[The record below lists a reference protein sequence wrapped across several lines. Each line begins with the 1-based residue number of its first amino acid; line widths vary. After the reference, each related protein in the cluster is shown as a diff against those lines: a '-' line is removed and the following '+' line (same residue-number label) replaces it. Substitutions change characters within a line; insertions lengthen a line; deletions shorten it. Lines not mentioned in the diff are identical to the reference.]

1 MRTFFAAVLGIVVS
15 FIIVFLVEM
24 IGMNLFPIK
33 MKVDPKNIQALRSMI
48 NNIPLPA
55 LITVIIGHGLGMFLG
70 AFAAFKIQPKSMTP
84 MLMIFLLMLIA
95 TISNLAM
102 IPHPMWFMITDV
114 SIVVLA
120 ALIAWRTL
128 NWK

>member
-1 MRTFFAAVLGIVVS
+1 MRTFFAAILGIIVS

-33 MKVDPKNIQALRSMI
+33 MKVDPNNIQALRSMI

-55 LITVIIGHGLGMFLG
+55 LITIIIGHGLGMFLG
-70 AFAAFKIQPKSMTP
+70 AFTAFKIQPTSMTP

>member
-1 MRTFFAAVLGIVVS
+1 MRTFLASILGIAVS

-24 IGMNLFPIK
+24 ISMNLFPIR
-33 MKVDPKNIQALRSMI
+33 MKIDPKNIEALRSMI

-55 LITVIIGHGLGMFLG
+55 LITIIIGHGLGMFLG
-70 AFAAFKIQPKSMTP
+70 TFAANKVQPKSLTP

-102 IPHPMWFMITDV
+102 IPHPIWFMIADV
-114 SIVVLA
+114 GIVILA
-120 ALIAWRTL
+120 ALSAWKFL
-128 NWK
+128 KWE

>member
-1 MRTFFAAVLGIVVS
+1 MRTFLAAIVGIVVS

-24 IGMNLFPIK
+24 VGMNLFPIK
-33 MKVDPKNIQALRSMI
+33 QKVDPNNIQALRSMI

-55 LITVIIGHGLGMFLG
+55 LITVIVGHGLGMFLG
-70 AFAAFKIQPKSMTP
+70 TYSAYKIQPKSMTP

-102 IPHPMWFMITDV
+102 IPHPLWFMIADV

-120 ALIAWRTL
+120 VLLAWRTL
-128 NWK
+128 NWR